1 MEDELTMSADEFFGV
16 TKLGKAAP
24 RAARSSK
31 QLTRKAL
38 FDRVK
43 VRMVMRIYG
52 VSCADAV
59 GIIAEHAQARVAAD
73 RERMMQAFEKSRRAP
88 LAMMQGAGGN
98 GRAAQLELFS

>member
-1 MEDELTMSADEFFGV
+1 MEDELTLSADEFFGV
-16 TKLGKAAP
+16 TNLGKEVP

-59 GIIAEHAQARVAAD
+59 GIIADHAHARALAD
-73 RERMMQAFEKSRRAP
+73 RERMQALEMARRAQRSE
-88 LAMMQGAGGN
+88 MQGA
-98 GRAAQLELFS
+98 RKKDRMAQLERFL